1 MRIAGERVRRHRW
14 IHTDRFVVTVEA
26 VIPPDDPGEPCFE
39 AETVQLLKE
48 VERRARLGDVECLKW
63 HGKVYEVVDVA

>member
-1 MRIAGERVRRHRW
+1 
-14 IHTDRFVVTVEA
+14 VVAVEA